1 MSNTPA
7 SIAIDEE
14 GAHDGCPVEPCPII
28 GACKVRVVEVIEPIP
43 SGRLNA
49 FPGTAA

>member
-14 GAHDGCPVEPCPII
+14 GAHDGCQVEQCPII
-28 GACKVRVVEVIEPIP
+28 GAGKICLIEMVELTR
-43 SGRLNA
+43 SGRPDV
-49 FPGTAA
+49 FRRTAA